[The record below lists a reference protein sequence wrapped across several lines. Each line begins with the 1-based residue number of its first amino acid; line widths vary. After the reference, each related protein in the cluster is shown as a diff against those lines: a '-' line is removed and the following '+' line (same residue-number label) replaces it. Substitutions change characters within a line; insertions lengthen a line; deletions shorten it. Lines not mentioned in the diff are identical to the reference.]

1 MTTTV
6 TATDALS
13 ELPADIVTTE
23 PATLEQYRWD
33 WSHDPA
39 CETPLAVVRPRDTA
53 EVTEVMRWATRHRV
67 PVVPRGAGTSLSGGS
82 RGIAGAITLSLE
94 RMTTV
99 EVDPRL
105 RVVVAQPGALN
116 TDVKAA
122 AAHHG
127 LWYPPDPSSFEMCS
141 IGGNVATNAG
151 GLCCVKYGVTRDFLL
166 ALEVVLVD
174 GTVVRLGAPLVKNVA
189 GLSLKDLFVGSEG
202 SLGIVTEITSRL
214 LPAPRVPATLVAT
227 FASTAAAADATV
239 AIMSALRPSMLE
251 LMDSVSVNA
260 VEDMTAMGLDRSAGA
275 LLLARSDAGGAG
287 GEAEIAEI
295 ARCCEQAGAAEV
307 YSTTDEVEGEAL
319 VSARRLALVAL
330 ERRGTNLLEDTGV
343 PVPSLPDLL
352 AGIAQISSQNDIEI
366 AVVAH
371 AGDGNTHPVI
381 VVDRGDPEAM
391 ARARVAFGAIMDLA
405 VSLGGT
411 ITGEHGV
418 GHLKKEWL
426 ESQIGPEVMALQQ
439 RVKTALDP
447 DGLLNPGV
455 SGLH

>member
-1 MTTTV
+1 MTTT
-6 TATDALS
+6 ATPLS

-39 CETPLAVVRPRDTA
+39 CETPLAVVRPRSTD
-53 EVTEVMRWATRHRV
+53 EVSQVMAWASRHKV

-94 RMTTV
+94 RMTAV
-99 EVDPRL
+99 SVDPAL
-105 RVVVAQPGALN
+105 RIVVAQPGALN

-202 SLGIVTEITSRL
+202 SLGIVTEVTSRL
-214 LPAPRVPATLVAT
+214 LPAPQVPATLVASFPT
-227 FASTAAAADATV
+227 TTAAADATV
-239 AIMSALRPSMLE
+239 AIMSRLRPSMLE
-251 LMDSVSVNA
+251 LMDNVTINA
-260 VEDMTAMGLDRSAGA
+260 VEDMTAMGLDREAGA
-275 LLLARSDAGGAG
+275 LLLARSDAGPG
-287 GEAEIAEI
+287 GEAEIAVI
-295 ARCCEQAGAAEV
+295 AACCEDAGAADV
-307 YSTTDEVEGEAL
+307 FSTTDEVEGEAL
-319 VSARRLALVAL
+319 VAARRLALVAL

-343 PVPSLPDLL
+343 PVPKLPDLL
-352 AGIAQISSQNDIEI
+352 TGIAALSTELDVEI

-381 VVDRGDPEAM
+381 VVDRGDPA
-391 ARARVAFGAIMDLA
+391 AADRARVAFGAIMDLA
-405 VSLGGT
+405 ISLGGT

-418 GHLKKEWL
+418 GHLKKDWL
-426 ESQIGPEVMALQQ
+426 EAQVGPEVMALQQ
-439 RVKTALDP
+439 KIKTALDP

-455 SGLH
+455 SGLT

>member
-39 CETPLAVVRPRDTA
+39 CEAPLAVVRPRSTA
-53 EVTEVMRWATRHRV
+53 EVADVMRWATRHRV

-99 EVDPRL
+99 TVDPRL

-127 LWYPPDPSSFEMCS
+127 LWYPPDPSSYEMCS

-202 SLGIVTEITSRL
+202 ALGIVTEVTSRL
-214 LPAPRVPATLVAT
+214 LPAPQVPATLVAS
-227 FASTAAAADATV
+227 FPSTAAAADATV
-239 AIMSALRPSMLE
+239 AIMSSLRPSMLE
-251 LMDSVSVNA
+251 LMDSVTINA

-287 GEAEIAEI
+287 GEAEIAVI
-295 ARCCEQAGAAEV
+295 ARCCDEAGAAEV

-352 AGIAQISSQNDIEI
+352 AGIAQLSVRHDVEI

-381 VVDRGDPEAM
+381 VVDRGDPSAM
-391 ARARVAFGAIMDLA
+391 ERAKRAFGDIMDLA
-405 VSLGGT
+405 ISLGGT

-426 ESQIGPEVMALQQ
+426 ESQVGPEVMALQQ
-439 RVKTALDP
+439 KVKTALDP

-455 SGLH
+455 SGLT